1 MCKSVLTDDMIG
13 IFLLYI
19 YLGAINYNG
28 LEWHLCLE
36 IRRQLKK
43 FCMYCWSKCKA
54 NLHLIVIGIH
64 LGSWQL
70 SRTACLPDTS
80 VDHEVTLLSVSETLT
95 ASVTSG
101 VLESSSETRQ
111 TMKEMSKAGMNKIA
125 ECLWKSFSPPT
136 LGNKKIPDLLL
147 STLLAVAVELKHV
160 LLNRQRMSAI

>member
-1 MCKSVLTDDMIG
+1 M
-13 IFLLYI
+13 
-19 YLGAINYNG
+19 
-28 LEWHLCLE
+28 
-36 IRRQLKK
+36 
-43 FCMYCWSKCKA
+43 
-54 NLHLIVIGIH
+54 
-64 LGSWQL
+64 
-70 SRTACLPDTS
+70 
-80 VDHEVTLLSVSETLT
+80 DHEVTLLSVSETLT

-147 STLLAVAVELKHV
+147 STLSAVAVELKHV